1 MQLPNKV
8 DMTVMPNVRIH
19 KYTTHEMMDVQLIMF
34 LKWTY
39 ETRPLMINT
48 HKTSTAELKSRF

>member
-1 MQLPNKV
+1 MLLRNVNTITECIEV
-8 DMTVMPNVRIH
+8 DMTVMPNVLIH

-48 HKTSTAELKSRF
+48 QKN